1 MAQTTR
7 PEVPRPSGV
16 PPFAAL
22 VIDGNEEHQILSV
35 AALTRRGGLVRTAA
49 SGRQALQLAMA
60 HPFDVLVIGSKL
72 RDSTGVEVLKL
83 LAERFPT
90 IPKIFVVPPDGE
102 EAALQ
107 ALKSGAMSYIVKTP
121 RYTELL
127 PAIVMEIVA
136 EGKARKQLAESE
148 QTQAKAVTEKRSVE
162 ERLSQSENR
171 LRLILQQ
178 APVLLWSTDGDLHVT
193 SAMGGGFRTLD
204 TSRSQERGL
213 TLFDYFSV
221 RDEDVEPIASHR
233 RASAGSG
240 SRRRSSGR
248 DGPTTC
254 TSNPSDHRKGRSS
267 GPSASRSMSPNAR
280 GPRRPCGEARSASSC
295 SGGRR
300 ATSSGTGTSRRMGSG
315 PTRTSPKSSATRPRR
330 SSPPVPGGRT
340 TCIPKTANGSSRAST
355 RSCGVAVPCG
365 PRNTGS
371 AAGTGRTRRS
381 WTGATC
387 STIPPA
393 IRSVSSAPRWT

>member
-7 PEVPRPSGV
+7 PEVPRPSGA
-16 PPFAAL
+16 PPFAVL

-49 SGRQALQLAMA
+49 SGRQALQLAMGQ
-60 HPFDVLVIGSKL
+60 HFDVLVIGSKL
-72 RDSTGVEVLKL
+72 RDSTGVEVLQL
-83 LAERFPT
+83 LAERFPA

-107 ALKSGAMSYIVKTP
+107 ALKSGATSYIVKTP

-127 PAIVMEIVA
+127 PAIVLEIVA
-136 EGKARKQLAESE
+136 ESKARKQLAQSE
-148 QTQAKAVTEKRSVE
+148 QTQAKAVTEKRSAE

-233 RASAGSG
+233 RALGG
-240 SRRRSSGR
+240 EPVPPPGR
-248 DGPTTC
+248 DARDGRGPGLRAPRFRR
-254 TSNPSDHRKGRSS
+254 PSDPRHRLRDGRDETAQD
-267 GPSASRSMSPNAR
+267 GGHPVRDLPDLRSREQREGSP
-280 GPRRPCGEARSASSC
+280 GTVRSNS
-295 SGGRR
+295 
-300 ATSSGTGTSRRMGSG
+300 
-315 PTRTSPKSSATRPRR
+315 
-330 SSPPVPGGRT
+330 
-340 TCIPKTANGSSRAST
+340 
-355 RSCGVAVPCG
+355 
-365 PRNTGS
+365 
-371 AAGTGRTRRS
+371 
-381 WTGATC
+381 
-387 STIPPA
+387 
-393 IRSVSSAPRWT
+393 